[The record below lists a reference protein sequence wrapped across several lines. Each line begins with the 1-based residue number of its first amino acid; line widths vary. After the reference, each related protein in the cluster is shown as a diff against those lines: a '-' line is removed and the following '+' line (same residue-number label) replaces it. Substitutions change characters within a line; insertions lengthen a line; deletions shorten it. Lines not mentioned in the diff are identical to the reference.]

1 MDELTAQLQP
11 LEESHLLIAVR
22 SDRERLAALLHDTFT
37 EIGSSGRTY
46 TRADILDAL
55 PNESAA
61 KRTLEGFQAR
71 QLASNI
77 ALTTYT
83 TCRTDPTTKQ
93 THRARRSSIW
103 KHESGQWQ
111 LIFHQGTPIE

>member
-1 MDELTAQLQP
+1 MDELTAQLLP

-22 SDRERLAALLHDTFT
+22 SDRDRLAAILHESFT

-46 TRADILDAL
+46 TRADILDSL
-55 PNESAA
+55 PNEPPAQ
-61 KRTLEGFQAR
+61 RTLEGFQAR
-71 QLASNI
+71 QLSFDI

-103 KHESGQWQ
+103 KHESGQWR
-111 LIFHQGTPIE
+111 LFFHQGTPI